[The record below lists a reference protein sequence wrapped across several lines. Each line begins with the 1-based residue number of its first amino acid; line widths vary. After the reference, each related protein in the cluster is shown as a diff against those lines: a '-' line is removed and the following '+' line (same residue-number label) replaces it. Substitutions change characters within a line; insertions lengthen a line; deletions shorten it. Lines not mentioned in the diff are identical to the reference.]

1 MDECRQDSKI
11 ALQGVKMP
19 SAANVKI
26 DKQIS
31 SAENALADTGST
43 VITPL
48 RQAITIIEH
57 KIRNLE
63 KRKVSYKPMM
73 IAIYPAIPKNISHVR
88 PFFLSILICFFLS
101 RTSIFIYIILSTIYF
116 YFCILVFNCSCCVG

>member
-1 MDECRQDSKI
+1 MDECREDSKI

-31 SAENALADTGST
+31 SAENALADTGNT

-63 KRKVSYKPMM
+63 KRKVSHKPIV
-73 IAIYPAIPKNISHVR
+73 IAIYLAIPKIS
-88 PFFLSILICFFLS
+88 PQFFLSIPMH
-101 RTSIFIYIILSTIYF
+101 LSTQKEYLYLYYF
-116 YFCILVFNCSCCVG
+116 KYYLLLFLHFSF

>member
-1 MDECRQDSKI
+1 
-11 ALQGVKMP
+11 MP

-31 SAENALADTGST
+31 SENTLSDTSNNL
-43 VITPL
+43 TPL

-63 KRKVSYKPMM
+63 KRKVS
-73 IAIYPAIPKNISHVR
+73 
-88 PFFLSILICFFLS
+88 
-101 RTSIFIYIILSTIYF
+101 
-116 YFCILVFNCSCCVG
+116 FNFV